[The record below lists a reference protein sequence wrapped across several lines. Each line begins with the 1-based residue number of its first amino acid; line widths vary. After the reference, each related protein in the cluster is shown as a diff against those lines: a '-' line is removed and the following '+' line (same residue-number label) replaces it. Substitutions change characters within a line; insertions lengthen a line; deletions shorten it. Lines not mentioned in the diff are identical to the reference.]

1 MFQITNLFLYKLVF
15 TAALLIAEALFL
27 FRQKKRPGFPIRMAA
42 GTAIMFLVVAAFPI
56 LSYTAVYSSLMFSL
70 FFLLSILLTKFCY
83 DISWR
88 ACLFCTAAGYT
99 LQHLASVCYDLA
111 TTLGGFEHAA
121 QFYSDSAVDISPFSA
136 LIFVEVYG
144 LVYWCL
150 YQFFGRRL
158 KKDEAITIK
167 SPALLALLVLILL
180 VEIILNAFVVY
191 RKYESLDLVYY
202 LSGSLTNIICSISV
216 LVIQFSLLLS
226 KSLEDELAVV
236 NQMWRQ
242 EQRQYQISKETIDLI
257 NMKCHDMKHQ
267 IHNISKQAAIDPAA
281 LREMEETISIYDSIV
296 KTGNQALDIILA
308 EKSLYCQKNGIFIS
322 YMADGE
328 KLSFM
333 SGSDIYSLFGNML
346 DNAIQTVIQLEQ
358 DKRVIGVTIRAEG
371 ELLSIN
377 SHNYYS
383 GDVRMEHGLPVTSKE
398 DKNYHGFG
406 VKSMVMIVE
415 KYGGTISFDAR
426 DQIFNLNILLPL
438 SSGGQTN

>member
-1 MFQITNLFLYKLVF
+1 M
-15 TAALLIAEALFL
+15 
-27 FRQKKRPGFPIRMAA
+27 
-42 GTAIMFLVVAAFPI
+42 
-56 LSYTAVYSSLMFSL
+56 
-70 FFLLSILLTKFCY
+70 
-83 DISWR
+83 
-88 ACLFCTAAGYT
+88 
-99 LQHLASVCYDLA
+99 CYDLA

-121 QFYSDSAVDISPFSA
+121 QFYSDSTVDISPFSA
-136 LIFVEVYG
+136 LIFVEVYA

-150 YQFFGRRL
+150 YQIFGRRL
-158 KKDEAITIK
+158 KKDEVITIK

-216 LVIQFSLLLS
+216 LVLQFSLLLN
-226 KSLEDELAVV
+226 KSLEDELEVV
-236 NQMWRQ
+236 NQMRRQ
-242 EQRQYQISKETIDLI
+242 EQKQYQISKDTIDLI

-322 YMADGE
+322 YMADGA
-328 KLSFM
+328 KLGFICDP
-333 SGSDIYSLFGNML
+333 DIYSLFGNML

-383 GDVRMEHGLPVTSKE
+383 GDVHMEHGLPVTSKT

-415 KYGGTISFDAR
+415 KYGGSISFDAR

-438 SSGGQTN
+438 SGGGQAV